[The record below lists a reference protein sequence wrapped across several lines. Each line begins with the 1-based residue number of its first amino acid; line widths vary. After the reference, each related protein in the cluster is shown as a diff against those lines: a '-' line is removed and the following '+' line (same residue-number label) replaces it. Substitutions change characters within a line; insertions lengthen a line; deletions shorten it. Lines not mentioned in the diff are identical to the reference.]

1 MWKFNCVCVTVGL
14 SLPCEHI
21 RSLWWLKYSATRKK
35 NKICHVLY
43 PNSKYPRRRK
53 NRSHR
58 LYVSVQKPAVERE
71 WDTGRQCTV
80 PFSVQKWIISRRRCA
95 MLLNISSEKS
105 KMTREL
111 ALVELSLACLMVTWK
126 FYDGSS
132 KRITILSILVRSDK
146 LLSTI
151 FSVSLHMCTN
161 NCICLIFKIWHLQ
174 FSSFFSYLCIPVFG
188 PQRSQDV
195 ERCTSTAAWL
205 SGGEW
210 PIRVQSV

>member
-1 MWKFNCVCVTVGL
+1 MSTTNVSELGYLFHDKS
-14 SLPCEHI
+14 SLHI
-21 RSLWWLKYSATRKK
+21 
-35 NKICHVLY
+35 
-43 PNSKYPRRRK
+43 
-53 NRSHR
+53 
-58 LYVSVQKPAVERE
+58 
-71 WDTGRQCTV
+71 TGRQCTV

-105 KMTREL
+105 KVTREL

-151 FSVSLHMCTN
+151 CFCIPSYVHQQLHLLN
-161 NCICLIFKIWHLQ
+161 FQNLAHAILY
-174 FSSFFSYLCIPVFG
+174 FFSYLCNPAFG

-195 ERCTSTAAWL
+195 ERCASTAAWL